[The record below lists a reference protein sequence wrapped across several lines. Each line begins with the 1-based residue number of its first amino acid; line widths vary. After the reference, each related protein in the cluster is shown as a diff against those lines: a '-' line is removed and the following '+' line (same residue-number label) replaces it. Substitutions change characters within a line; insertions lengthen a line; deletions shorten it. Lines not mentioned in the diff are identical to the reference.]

1 MSEHRKPGD
10 TSDLGVAARGVAQVG
25 RIADDNDPMTDPD
38 EGRRKPGLAF
48 PDHDSGPTAPSEYKS
63 REREE
68 DRPTRKPLAWWD
80 RVKILAFVLGAWL
93 FLFWAAVTENPLLSI
108 REVAELTAR
117 SHGWL
122 LVLAGIEFLRQLHYL
137 ISEGSAAYHRLW
149 TQRVFGGW
157 DKRLTRMNDWNRF
170 RIGRALKWL
179 FFLAVIDLV
188 IAAVMDLSPAI
199 AIFQLPAILIAAAP
213 FLVQVVFLFF
223 IVIIQFVG
231 LFWFLSRG
239 GVDVYFPDDIKT
251 RFTDVWGQD
260 SVLEK
265 LKENMLFLEDPE
277 SIEKRGGYVPGGILL
292 WGPPGTG
299 KTLMAEA
306 VAGETGRPFVF
317 VDPGAFTNMFL
328 GVGILKVKS
337 LFRKARKLALR
348 YGGVILF
355 FDEADSLGSRGALA
369 QPPGAGFRAEGFLG
383 CNGLSYLQP
392 TTAAMVWHAGGQA
405 QPTGRTRDGV
415 IMGGMG
421 AGM

>member
-1 MSEHRKPGD
+1 
-10 TSDLGVAARGVAQVG
+10 
-25 RIADDNDPMTDPD
+25 MTDADKGP
-38 EGRRKPGLAF
+38 RKPGLAF
-48 PDHDSGPTAPSEYKS
+48 PDHDKGPVQYQS

-80 RVKILAFVLGAWL
+80 RVKILVLLLGAWV
-93 FLFWAAVTENPLLSI
+93 FMFWAAVTENPLLSI

-137 ISEGSAAYHRLW
+137 ISENSAAYHRLW

-170 RIGRALKWL
+170 RLGRALKWL

-213 FLVQVVFLFF
+213 FLVQVVFLFL

-265 LKENMLFLEDPE
+265 IKENM
-277 SIEKRGGYVPGGILL
+277 V
-292 WGPPGTG
+292 
-299 KTLMAEA
+299 
-306 VAGETGRPFVF
+306 VF
-317 VDPGAFTNMFL
+317 DDPGAFINMFM
-328 GVGILKVKS
+328 GVGILKVKG
-337 LFRKARKLALR
+337 LFRKLRKLAVR
-348 YGGVILF
+348 YGGVIVF
-355 FDEADSLGSRGALA
+355 FDEADALGNRGALDQGGWGRQMNPA
-369 QPPGAGFRAEGFLG
+369 PAT
-383 CNGLSYLQP
+383 P
-392 TTAAMVWHAGGQA
+392 TTS
-405 QPTGRTRDGV
+405 
-415 IMGGMG
+415 
-421 AGM
+421 